1 MSVEQL
7 KQAKQLAL
15 TSKNPEELLPQVLDT
30 TFQLVD
36 VPRSGPPPSFGL
48 LNFAVDL
55 LQDTLQHSS
64 IPKNEH
70 QFIAL
75 KHIGK
80 LDQIFKCGFYYYK
93 ELELSMINIVSI
105 MALVYEQVF
114 NLVATTSNQEL
125 WDLMQSLSTQFT
137 KLWDI
142 LTGKGLKYINE
153 FKDDCFLTFNQITMK
168 YRHTRMKIMLLKFF
182 SKMVIIHTLGDGGA
196 SNSNDDPN
204 TNSSGSN
211 NNNSNNSNSSS
222 SSSSSSTVSSTSS
235 KNTVGQV
242 SVSNVSASHPVIKN
256 KAKIDA
262 DAKKLLDKLLNYLV
276 DEEIMMCTQVFQCL
290 LTNLVF
296 VMQKRPQSS
305 SRIFQAVLR
314 FNLDKKFQFA
324 KEDTLQYRL
333 SKRFMEREYKNFV
346 NFCYKTQLLNKNMN
360 SLMSKLTKIA
370 STLQMIGDDTK
381 QKGILE
387 YDENGV
393 KNIIPL
399 EVLQRY
405 ENPKPVVNLV
415 RLRNNALKRSFF
427 EMTDTVDEGNDSKE
441 NYVKDLYSTGKKSFD
456 LSKISKNNLI
466 KLSINTLMDGYKT
479 QPLVTKLLET
489 VLKYTQMSNDVS
501 DFKLQKTDSSVSP
514 TPMDAVMLQEP
525 RQEGPADQLDDTSLL
540 SLVSDISMS
549 KEESLQHFEFLV
561 NNILSS
567 EGSLDGQTFNGNGE
581 NNDVSLINKKAAPAV
596 NILIR
601 LACKGIPS
609 ENMEYSNIIREKLY
623 EYVIQDFSNRMDYVI
638 TWMNEEWYFEADP
651 LKPVYNEWCNKV
663 FNGIVPFVDNSHR
676 RQFIRLVSE
685 LPSMNEQHINNFKSL
700 CLDPLR
706 NQLGFVTLKFMI
718 MFRPPVVAL
727 IKSFL
732 TNLKSEHA
740 DLQDQCN
747 NLLSKI

>member
-1 MSVEQL
+1 MSVQQL

-36 VPRSGPPPSFGL
+36 VPISGAPPNFEL
-48 LNFAVDL
+48 VNFAVDL

-64 IPKNEH
+64 ISKNEH

-80 LDQIFKCGFYYYK
+80 LSQVFQCGFHYYQ

-125 WDLMQSLSTQFT
+125 WDLMQLLSLQFK

-142 LTGKGLKYINE
+142 LTGKGLKYISE
-153 FKDDCFLTFNQITMK
+153 FKDDSFLTFNQITMK
-168 YRHTRMKIMLLKFF
+168 YRHTRMKVMLMKFF
-182 SKMVIIHTLGDGGA
+182 SKIIIIHTMGDSGGT
-196 SNSNDDPN
+196 NSNDDN
-204 TNSSGSN
+204 DTNSSGST
-211 NNNSNNSNSSS
+211 NNNSGNL
-222 SSSSSSTVSSTSS
+222 VSSTSS

-242 SVSNVSASHPVIKN
+242 SLSNVSDSHPVIKN
-256 KAKIDA
+256 KSKIDS
-262 DAKKLLDKLLNYLV
+262 DAKKLLDMLLNYLV

-314 FNLDKKFQFA
+314 FNLDRKFQFA

-346 NFCYKTQLLNKNMN
+346 NFCYKTQLLNKNMS

-387 YDENGV
+387 YDENSV

-399 EVLQRY
+399 EILQKF

-415 RLRNNALKRSFF
+415 RLRNSALKRPFA
-427 EMTDTVDEGNDSKE
+427 EMADTADEEDANKGK
-441 NYVKDLYSTGKKSFD
+441 YTKDLYSTHKKSFD
-456 LSKISKNNLI
+456 LTKVSKDNLI
-466 KLSINTLMDGYKT
+466 KLSINALMDGYKT

-489 VLKYTQMSNDVS
+489 VLKYTQVSNEVPGV
-501 DFKLQKTDSSVSP
+501 KLQTSDSSISP
-514 TPMDAVMLQEP
+514 TPIDAQELQ
-525 RQEGPADQLDDTSLL
+525 QELPADQLNDTSLL
-540 SLVSDISMS
+540 SLVSDISMN
-549 KEESLQHFEFLV
+549 KEEGLQHFEFLV

-567 EGSLDGQTFNGNGE
+567 EGSLDGLNSKKGE
-581 NNDVSLINKKAAPAV
+581 EQNDQSLIYKKAAPAV

-601 LACKGIPS
+601 LASKGIPR
-609 ENMEYSNIIREKLY
+609 ENIEYSNIIREKLY

-638 TWMNEEWYFEADP
+638 AWMNEEWYFESDP

-718 MFRPPVVAL
+718 MFRPPVVSL